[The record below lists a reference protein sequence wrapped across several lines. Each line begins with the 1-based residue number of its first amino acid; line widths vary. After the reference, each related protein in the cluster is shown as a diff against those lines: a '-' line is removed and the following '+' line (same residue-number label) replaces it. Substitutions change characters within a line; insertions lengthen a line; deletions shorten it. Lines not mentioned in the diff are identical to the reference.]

1 MSLHLNSWIPWFVIF
16 HQQIWVQIFLNF
28 HLCSGRKV
36 TAPSRPFFK
45 FCQETIQTLLWSG
58 WQLRTGKTQ
67 SKMKQKNWLLCS
79 FSFLRAKSLKI
90 LGPRNR
96 SSIGKSGYT
105 HTHTHTRQARTWNHG
120 ELLYGQEELIS
131 TVLSHYLCGSTC
143 HCSLVYPSTPSWCS
157 PQCM

>member
-36 TAPSRPFFK
+36 TVPSRPFFK
-45 FCQETIQTLLWSG
+45 FRQETIQTLLWSG

-105 HTHTHTRQARTWNHG
+105 HTHTHTHTRQARFCVLWLG
-120 ELLYGQEELIS
+120 QVELDLPEFLSLSELFYQ
-131 TVLSHYLCGSTC
+131 VPGLWKK
-143 HCSLVYPSTPSWCS
+143 P
-157 PQCM
+157 